1 MEFSFR
7 ENQAYLL
14 AKNVYRLILLHTQKE
29 NFKKNENLTRRIEKT
44 SLCVISL
51 IIANLTSRSDE
62 EKSKS
67 LSKLLHLANSIYS
80 LYDVAMDLGLIDKKD
95 LSLMESALNELL
107 LEIKKL

>member
-14 AKNVYRLILLHTQKE
+14 AKNVYRLILLHTQNE
-29 NFKKNENLTRRIEKT
+29 NFKKNETLTRRIEKT

-51 IIANLTSRSDE
+51 IIADLTSGSDE
-62 EKSKS
+62 EKAKS
-67 LSKLLHLANSIYS
+67 LSKLLHLTNSLYS
-80 LYDVAMDLGLIDKKD
+80 LYDIALDLELISKKD